1 MRLDASLRSCS
12 TTPRSRSSDL
22 VVLSA
27 LADLID
33 ALMRPFLEPIRLLFN
48 SLLPDFGAFPSFEIA
63 LPWADLRFDF
73 NFPDMLPGLPC
84 LADNHDVYLEHTRG
98 GRFLKAGAKPGG
110 CFTFPALPE
119 LRTPPMPVCSNT
131 HEICVGA
138 EGRHVYCYG
147 NDKRCLF
154 NEGDCKVDADCF
166 KYVDPSSPDYTAAKF
181 SERTPNKEFCPA
193 ENIPYD
199 AGWKKEACRVSSA
212 YDYQLSGQGE
222 YCKNDYDVT
231 TERDCEAAAVAL
243 NIIFD
248 GARDGANDHRNC
260 VRDGSPPHHVW
271 FNTAGAAASPTALDT
286 HTSICHAAPKYK
298 YQLITE
304 RGVYCEDRLDVT
316 TEQDCKIAAVALG
329 IPFGGLWDGPD
340 DHRSCVQDWNPPHHV
355 WFNTAPSSQMPS
367 PPPMSPPS
375 PPAYLR
381 FDDGTYDYS
390 YEEELSPPPPLP
402 PSAHLSICHTT
413 PQWWIHSSRV
423 YCADAFDVTTE
434 HDCRAAAAAL
444 GATFEKAW
452 HGPDDHRN
460 CLLDGSPPHHVR
472 FNTAGAAASPTALD
486 THKSICR
493 TTATMVGDLH
503 LPTRP
508 DNDAQLHLPTGPDND
523 AQYYCT
529 EGSGGTCYE
538 ASMSCFGSCPSMGAW
553 KAPDYLCVDA
563 ASCYD
568 GFQSYCASW
577 SSNSGTFNGG
587 VGRCS
592 DGT

>member
-1 MRLDASLRSCS
+1 VRLDASLRSCS

-27 LADLID
+27 RADLID
-33 ALMRPFLEPIRLLFN
+33 ALMSPFLEPIRLLFN

-84 LADNHDVYLEHTRG
+84 LADNNDDVYLEHTRG

-119 LRTPPMPVCSNT
+119 LRCPPRPVCHS
-131 HEICVGA
+131 ERKACVGA
-138 EGRHVYCYG
+138 EGRYIYCYG
-147 NDKRCLF
+147 NDNKCLF
-154 NEGDCKVDADCF
+154 NEGDCEVDADCF
-166 KYVDPSSPDYTAAKF
+166 KYVDPSSPDYTVAKF
-181 SERTPNKEFCPA
+181 SERTPNKEYCPGPI
-193 ENIPYD
+193 IPSD
-199 AGWKKEACRVSSA
+199 WKEGACRVSSA
-212 YDYQLSGQGE
+212 YNYQLPGQGE

-231 TERDCEAAAVAL
+231 TERDCEAAAAAL

-248 GARDGANDHRNC
+248 GAWDGANDHRNC
-260 VRDGSPPHHVW
+260 FLDGNPPHHLH

-286 HTSICHAAPKYK
+286 HTSICHATPKYK
-298 YQLITE
+298 YQRITE
-304 RGVYCEDRLDVT
+304 RGAYCEDRLDVT
-316 TEQDCKIAAVALG
+316 TEQDCKMAAVALG

-340 DHRSCVQDWNPPHHV
+340 DHRSCWQDWNPPHHV
-355 WFNTAPSSQMPS
+355 WFNTAPTSRMPS

-375 PPAYLR
+375 PPHYTR
-381 FDDGTYDYS
+381 SFDYDYS

-402 PSAHLSICHTT
+402 PSAHLSICRTT

-444 GATFEKAW
+444 GATFETAW
-452 HGPDDHRN
+452 DGPDDHRN

-486 THKSICR
+486 THTSICR
-493 TTATMVGDLH
+493 TT
-503 LPTRP
+503 
-508 DNDAQLHLPTGPDND
+508 QL
-523 AQYYCT
+523 
-529 EGSGGTCYE
+529 
-538 ASMSCFGSCPSMGAW
+538 
-553 KAPDYLCVDA
+553 
-563 ASCYD
+563 
-568 GFQSYCASW
+568 
-577 SSNSGTFNGG
+577 NSGA
-587 VGRCS
+587 RRHE
-592 DGT
+592 

>member
-84 LADNHDVYLEHTRG
+84 LADNNDDVYLEHSLG

-119 LRTPPMPVCSNT
+119 LRCPPRPVCHSK
-131 HEICVGA
+131 IKDCMGV
-138 EGRHVYCYG
+138 EGRYMYSY
-147 NDKRCLF
+147 
-154 NEGDCKVDADCF
+154 GDCKVDADCL
-166 KYVDPSSPDYTAAKF
+166 KYVDRSSPDYTAAK
-181 SERTPNKEFCPA
+181 SRYPGQAYCPGP
-193 ENIPYD
+193 IYD
-199 AGWKKEACRVSSA
+199 ADWKEEVCRENSA
-212 YDYQLSGQGE
+212 YAYQLSGQGE

-271 FNTAGAAASPTALDT
+271 FNTAAAAASPTALDT

-304 RGVYCEDRLDVT
+304 RGAYCEDRLDVK
-316 TEQDCKIAAVALG
+316 TEQDCKIAAVYLG
-329 IPFGGLWDGPD
+329 IPFGGLWDGPGE
-340 DHRSCVQDWNPPHHV
+340 HRSCVQDSNPPHHV
-355 WFNTAPSSQMPS
+355 WFNTAPSFRMPS
-367 PPPMSPPS
+367 PPPMWPPD
-375 PPAYLR
+375 PPVGLTGHR
-381 FDDGTYDYS
+381 NDDYTYDDS
-390 YEEELSPPPPLP
+390 YEGESYFSPPPLP
-402 PSAHLSICHTT
+402 PSAHLSICRTT
-413 PQWWIHSSRV
+413 PQWWIHSSRG

-434 HDCRAAAAAL
+434 HECEAAAAAV

-460 CLLDGSPPHHVR
+460 CLLDGSPPHHVW

-486 THKSICR
+486 THTSICR
-493 TTATMVGDLH
+493 TTPTMVGDLH

-508 DNDAQLHLPTGPDND
+508 DNDAIEFWRTPP
-523 AQYYCT
+523 
-529 EGSGGTCYE
+529 
-538 ASMSCFGSCPSMGAW
+538 
-553 KAPDYLCVDA
+553 
-563 ASCYD
+563 
-568 GFQSYCASW
+568 
-577 SSNSGTFNGG
+577 
-587 VGRCS
+587 
-592 DGT
+592 